1 MSKSYFIKLTN
12 FLSRIVKINCVGR
25 LLLGQ
30 SWLVTGQPKDLY
42 LTACV
47 ELSNDLLRWW
57 FLGNVVV
64 LRLALE
70 DPSALV
76 LRKIQIEMFN
86 KGAQE
91 QRVN

>member
-1 MSKSYFIKLTN
+1 M
-12 FLSRIVKINCVGR
+12 
-25 LLLGQ
+25 LLVGQ
-30 SWLVTGQPKDLY
+30 SWLVTVQPKDLY

-76 LRKIQIEMFN
+76 LQKSRLKCSTKVLKNNE
-86 KGAQE
+86 
-91 QRVN
+91 